1 MRRTK
6 GRSAVLPRVLFLLT
20 LLVFAATFFFYQ
32 RQLNEA
38 RRLEADYRTLVHE
51 RDAAKAL
58 NRDLTSRLENR
69 GKPGFIAD
77 IARQKLGMLLDGEKV
92 FEGGDEEN

>member
-1 MRRTK
+1 MQK
-6 GRSAVLPRVLFLLT
+6 
-20 LLVFAATFFFYQ
+20 
-32 RQLNEA
+32 
-38 RRLEADYRTLVHE
+38 